1 VPRRIWSLY
10 DVERELRESAE
21 RGARASRSL
30 EHVDDAVV
38 LLDERGT
45 IRHWN
50 PAATAYLGTPEAD
63 ALDRP
68 LAQVVPELPLIEQAL
83 SREGGEAV
91 VPLER
96 DAVERWFVARETR
109 FPEGRVLVLQD
120 VTGER
125 ELERTR
131 SDFLATASH
140 ELRTPLAAVYGA
152 VRTLRRDDRPSSRE
166 LDEQLLAM
174 IETESHRL
182 AEIVEQILVSTE
194 VDRGSV
200 PLRTEAC
207 DLRELCASAVES
219 ARMRAPETIELS
231 VDVPEGTVVHT
242 DPSRLRQVVV
252 NLLDN
257 AVKYSPDGGR
267 VDVRVAA
274 SDGSVAIEVADEGLG
289 IPEEAQERIFEKF
302 VRLDPEM
309 RRGVGGSGL
318 GLYISQEL
326 VERMGGR
333 LRVDSRPG
341 RGSTFTIQLPR

>member
-1 VPRRIWSLY
+1 
-10 DVERELRESAE
+10 
-21 RGARASRSL
+21 
-30 EHVDDAVV
+30 
-38 LLDERGT
+38 
-45 IRHWN
+45 
-50 PAATAYLGTPEAD
+50 
-63 ALDRP
+63 
-68 LAQVVPELPLIEQAL
+68 
-83 SREGGEAV
+83 
-91 VPLER
+91 
-96 DAVERWFVARETR
+96 
-109 FPEGRVLVLQD
+109 
-120 VTGER
+120 
-125 ELERTR
+125 
-131 SDFLATASH
+131 
-140 ELRTPLAAVYGA
+140 

-257 AVKYSPDGGR
+257 AVKYSPDGGC